1 MTAKFAV
8 ISHVLPPSP
17 SGQAVALFRILASVP
32 ADAYY
37 LVLSKGPSG
46 PDPDGADDRA
56 RLPGRQY
63 SLPPRAAGKWPK
75 LPGLRLIGDIVRT
88 AMHVRA
94 IRKDV
99 LAILRREPGTQ
110 AIIAC
115 SGDLAT
121 IPGGFLA
128 SRKARIPFFAYIFD
142 DYVYQW
148 TGHKRLLAKWLA
160 PFVFRHCA
168 GIIGPNEFICAEYQ
182 RRYDVKATLV
192 RNPRPAHEVAEERS
206 SRWPAESG
214 RIKIF
219 FAGAI
224 YRANH
229 DCFRNLIQALAALP
243 EYVFTLDI
251 FTGQSRQHLEAMGIG
266 GERVF
271 VHAHAPYERIQ
282 GAQRQADILFLP
294 LSFAAPLHE
303 VLRTAAPGK
312 MGECLASGRPVLAHV
327 PADSFVAD
335 YFRRHRCGWI
345 ADRGDPGAIAREL
358 EAIIAAPERRAEMTA
373 NARRQA
379 QLDFSPETAREKLLA
394 SLPLH

>member
-1 MTAKFAV
+1 MTAKFAI

-17 SGQAVALFRILASVP
+17 SGQAVALFRILAAVP

-37 LVLSKGPSG
+37 LVLSKGSPG
-46 PDPDGADDRA
+46 PDAHGADDRM
-56 RLPGRQY
+56 RLPGRHY
-63 SLPPRAAGKWPK
+63 SLPPSPARKWPDGT
-75 LPGLRLIGDIVRT
+75 GLRLIGDIVRT
-88 AMHVRA
+88 ALRVRT

-110 AIIAC
+110 AVIAC

-121 IPGGFLA
+121 IPGSFLA

-148 TGHKRLLAKWLA
+148 TGLSRLLAKRLA

-168 GIIGPNEFICAEYQ
+168 GIIAPNEFICAAYR
-182 RRYDVKATLV
+182 RRYGVKTILV
-192 RNPRPAHEVAEERS
+192 RNPYPAHELAAGCL
-206 SRWPAESG
+206 SRWPTESG

-224 YRANH
+224 YRAND
-229 DCFRNLIQALAALP
+229 DCFRNLIQALSALP
-243 EYVFTLDI
+243 EYRFTLDI
-251 FTGQSRQHLEAMGIG
+251 FTGQSRQRLEAMGIR

-271 VHAHAPYERIQ
+271 VHAHAPYEHIQ
-282 GAQRQADILFLP
+282 EAQRQADILFLP

-345 ADRGDPGAIAREL
+345 ADQGDPGAIAREL
-358 EAIIAAPERRAEMTA
+358 ASIIEAPELRAEMTA

-379 QLDFSPETAREKLLA
+379 LLDFSPETAREKLLA
-394 SLPLH
+394 SLPLR

>member
-17 SGQAVALFRILASVP
+17 SGQAVALFRILGAVP
-32 ADAYY
+32 AAAYY
-37 LVLSKGPSG
+37 LVLSKGSPL
-46 PDPDGADDRA
+46 PDPDGAGDRW
-56 RLPGRQY
+56 RLPGRHY
-63 SLPPRAAGKWPK
+63 SLPPQAPGKWLK
-75 LPGLRLIGDIVRT
+75 RPGLRLIGDIVRT
-88 AMHVRA
+88 AMRIRA
-94 IRKDV
+94 HRNNV

-110 AIIAC
+110 AVIAC

-128 SRKARIPFFAYIFD
+128 SRKAGIPFFAYIFD

-148 TGHKRLLAKWLA
+148 TGHVRLLAKWLA

-168 GIIGPNEFICAEYQ
+168 GIIGPNEFICAEYR
-182 RRYDVKATLV
+182 RRYGVRSILV
-192 RNPRPAHEVAEERS
+192 RNPCPAPELAAGRLR
-206 SRWPAESG
+206 RWPAESG

-224 YRANH
+224 YRAND

-243 EYVFTLDI
+243 EHRFTLDI
-251 FTGQSRQHLEAMGIG
+251 FTGQSRQHLEAMGIR

-271 VHAHAPYERIQ
+271 IHAHAPYERIQ
-282 GAQRQADILFLP
+282 EAQRQADILFLP

-345 ADRGDPGAIAREL
+345 ADQGDPGGIAREL
-358 EAIIAAPERRAEMTA
+358 EAIIAAPEQRAEITA

-379 QLDFSPETAREKLLA
+379 QLDFSPETAGEQLLT
-394 SLPLH
+394 LVQGQ